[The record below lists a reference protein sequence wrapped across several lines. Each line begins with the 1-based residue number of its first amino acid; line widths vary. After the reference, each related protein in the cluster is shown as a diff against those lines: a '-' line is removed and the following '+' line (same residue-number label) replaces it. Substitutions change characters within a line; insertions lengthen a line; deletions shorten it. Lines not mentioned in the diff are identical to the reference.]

1 MDIKQIKRSAMK
13 KDREGNTC
21 IDIAKSCKDPN
32 IRALLEDAVT
42 GVETLRESES
52 DGGDDDIFQSING
65 DVLINDEDL
74 QQSPPTGMPRDV
86 EKEYLLKIK
95 EDFDHQYK
103 AEMVQKEKAI
113 KQLQEM
119 VVKQNEVI
127 QDMKKKLTTPEVP
140 KKKTR
145 ESDKEI
151 RNKPPKTEKERP
163 KEPKISNKMTLESRP
178 SQKAV
183 DVVKKIIK
191 RTTEVEES
199 EYEELIEED
208 AEEEDMNSE
217 EEKNEIIK
225 GKLSTIRNYR
235 KINGQRKAP

>member
-1 MDIKQIKRSAMK
+1 M
-13 KDREGNTC
+13 
-21 IDIAKSCKDPN
+21 
-32 IRALLEDAVT
+32 LEDSVI

-52 DGGDDDIFQSING
+52 DGGDDDIFQSINEE
-65 DVLINDEDL
+65 VLINDDDL

-127 QDMKKKLTTPEVP
+127 QNMKNKLTTPEVP
-140 KKKTR
+140 KKKAR
-145 ESDKEI
+145 NSEKEVTT
-151 RNKPPKTEKERP
+151 KAPKVEKERP
-163 KEPKISNKMTLESRP
+163 KEPKSSNKVTIESRP

-183 DVVKKIIK
+183 DVVRKIIK
-191 RTTEVEES
+191 KTTEVEES

-217 EEKNEIIK
+217 EEKNEIRN
-225 GKLSTIRNYR
+225 GKC
-235 KINGQRKAP
+235 PW

>member
-1 MDIKQIKRSAMK
+1 M
-13 KDREGNTC
+13 
-21 IDIAKSCKDPN
+21 
-32 IRALLEDAVT
+32 LEDAVI

-52 DGGDDDIFQSING
+52 DGGDDDIFQSINEE
-65 DVLINDEDL
+65 VLINDDDL

-127 QDMKKKLTTPEVP
+127 QNMKNKLSTPEVP
-140 KKKTR
+140 KKKAR
-145 ESDKEI
+145 NSEKEVAT
-151 RNKPPKTEKERP
+151 KAPKVEKERP
-163 KEPKISNKMTLESRP
+163 KEHKSSNKITIESRP

-183 DVVKKIIK
+183 DVVRKIIK
-191 RTTEVEES
+191 KTTEVEES

-217 EEKNEIIK
+217 EEKNEIRN
-225 GKLSTIRNYR
+225 GKC
-235 KINGQRKAP
+235 PW